1 MMLQPSV
8 GFGDSQSRDPL
19 LYPLQ
24 GTILQIYQVR
34 ERPAPQ
40 YSQASA
46 AGGDLEM
53 NLLQQFLNNPHYFG
67 THPLHLHSQNYF
79 FQTFKILLGAGGRRT
94 VVNQDGFW
102 LFLLRA

>member
-1 MMLQPSV
+1 MMLQSST
-8 GFGDSQSRDPL
+8 GFVNPL

-34 ERPAPQ
+34 ERPALQ
-40 YSQASA
+40 CSQASA

-53 NLLQQFLNNPHYFG
+53 NLLLKQFLNNPHYFG
-67 THPLHLHSQNYF
+67 MHPLHLHLQNYI
-79 FQTFKILLGAGGRRT
+79 FQTWKIFLGAGGSKT
-94 VVNQDGFW
+94 VANQDGFW